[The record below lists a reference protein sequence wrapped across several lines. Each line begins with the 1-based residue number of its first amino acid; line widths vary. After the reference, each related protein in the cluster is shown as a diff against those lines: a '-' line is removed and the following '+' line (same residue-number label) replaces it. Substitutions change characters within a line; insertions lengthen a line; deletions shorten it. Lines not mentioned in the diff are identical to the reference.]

1 MYQVNSVLN
10 SIKLLDTL
18 GSTVIEA
25 SFQN

>member
-1 MYQVNSVLN
+1 MHQVNSVVN
-10 SIKLLDTL
+10 SIKFLDTL